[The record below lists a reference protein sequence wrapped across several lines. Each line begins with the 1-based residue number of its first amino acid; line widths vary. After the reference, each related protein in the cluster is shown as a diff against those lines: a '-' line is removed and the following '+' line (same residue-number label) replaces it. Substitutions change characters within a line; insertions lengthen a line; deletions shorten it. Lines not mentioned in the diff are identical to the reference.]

1 MTKRFT
7 VIDNEYLNTGGHCM
21 VDVTAFYDSQLK
33 KTLYMYVGNNWLTL
47 TAYDY
52 LRNELQG
59 CLSAEDFILC
69 TIEESNFT
77 TEPDPMN
84 RQMLDM
90 PDEYFDLFN
99 HGMLSY
105 IKNKFKYD
113 HQLTKTT
120 VENLPLELRHKV
132 SDDYAAWLSDNNLL
146 VTTDGENI
154 IVEDDYAYSGC
165 YNYLAAKDL
174 QQFLE
179 CWMPSDNNQIDN
191 KEWDEWYEGRVTI
204 VVKDRAFTFYN
215 GADIYN
221 GLCLL
226 VNHIIDEQ

>member
-1 MTKRFT
+1 MEKRFT
-7 VIDNEYLNTGGHCM
+7 VVDNEYLNTGGHCM
-21 VDVTAFYDSQLK
+21 IDVSAVYDSQQK
-33 KTLYMYVGNNWLTL
+33 RTLYMYVGNDWLTL

-52 LRNELQG
+52 LRTEIHG
-59 CLSAEDFILC
+59 CLSAEDFLLYAV
-69 TIEESNFT
+69 EESNFT

-90 PDEYFDLFN
+90 PEEYFDLFN
-99 HGMLSY
+99 YGMLSY

-146 VTTDGENI
+146 VTTDGEHI
-154 IVEDDYAYSGC
+154 IVENDYAYRDC
-165 YNYLAAKDL
+165 NNYLAARDL

-179 CWMPSDNNQIDN
+179 GLMPSDNNQVDN
-191 KEWDEWYEGRVTI
+191 KQWDEFYEERITI
-204 VVKDRAFTFYN
+204 VVKDRAFTFEN

-226 VNHIIDEQ
+226 VNYVIDEQ